1 MQKAA
6 AALVFAQWI
15 TQGQDDKGVYNLA
28 KWSAAGHLPAWK
40 NVYESEG
47 YKNIAKDSMV
57 LTALGDPA
65 DIITLESTK
74 YATLLTTGIVQA
86 QGDVQTEL
94 ADKGCTHQRA
104 LEIIKNKAKETQE
117 TIDMMSLF

>member
-1 MQKAA
+1 MQISRYFLKP
-6 AALVFAQWI
+6 
-15 TQGQDDKGVYNLA
+15 
-28 KWSAAGHLPAWK
+28 HLWW
-40 NVYESEG
+40 N
-47 YKNIAKDSMV
+47 N
-57 LTALGDPA
+57 
-65 DIITLESTK
+65 K